1 LPDGHIDRPAGA
13 SIRIFQLDTA
23 AFAAD
28 NRRRHRSSRDQQ
40 MRTASALIT
49 AATLAAALPAQA
61 YERWPVIPPE
71 QGISPVARPAPLP
84 WRCADEPVFN
94 FYHGAYYLEPP
105 AVYLGNTYRPF
116 YRYAAWQRVPRTY
129 VCAER

>member
-1 LPDGHIDRPAGA
+1 MRNVFFA
-13 SIRIFQLDTA
+13 T
-23 AFAAD
+23 AFAAL
-28 NRRRHRSSRDQQ
+28 SL
-40 MRTASALIT
+40 ALPE
-49 AATLAAALPAQA
+49 PAQA

-71 QGISPVARPAPLP
+71 QGYYPVARPAPLP

-94 FYHGAYYLEPP
+94 FYHGAYYREAP

-116 YRYAAWQRVPRTY
+116 YRYAAWQAVPRTY

>member
-1 LPDGHIDRPAGA
+1 MRNVFFA
-13 SIRIFQLDTA
+13 T
-23 AFAAD
+23 AFAVL
-28 NRRRHRSSRDQQ
+28 SV
-40 MRTASALIT
+40 
-49 AATLAAALPAQA
+49 TLPEPAQA

-71 QGISPVARPAPLP
+71 QGYYPVARPAPLP

-94 FYHGAYYLEPP
+94 FYHGAYYREAP

-116 YRYAAWQRVPRTY
+116 YRYAAWQAVPRTY